1 MRARW
6 GTMRGQRGVL
16 ALIVVIVLLLIPAGV
31 LAGDHGP
38 APASPVLLN
47 VGMPDQPKVRNLL
60 CPLPRPN
67 PFTTPTLHGLSI
79 PPFRTTTPQGTASR
93 RRPNALSPT

>member
-47 VGMPDQPKVRNLL
+47 VGMQDQPKVRHLL
-60 CPLPRPN
+60 SSIATDDTYTPAVLSRVYTDAVPHTEPVRAIRHVMTL
-67 PFTTPTLHGLSI
+67 TT
-79 PPFRTTTPQGTASR
+79 RA
-93 RRPNALSPT
+93 